1 MEKVVEAMAKITG
14 KEKVEFYLDGNL
26 LIEGPASEFFKE
38 GSMRGENIPLG
49 LGDRFDMMNFPT
61 MGDTIKLRV
70 MKMKEDLLDSGEI
83 HTLKYFL
90 SNYDDQK

>member
-26 LIEGPASEFFKE
+26 LIEGPASKFFKE
-38 GSMRGENIPLG
+38 GSIHGKNTPLG
-49 LGDRFDMMNFPT
+49 LGDRFDMMNFPE
-61 MGDTIKLRV
+61 MGDKIKLRV

-83 HTLKYFL
+83 HALKYFL
-90 SNYDDQK
+90 SNYDD